1 MWGDGVEG
9 GILVGKSFKVFGIFP
24 ADFGIGAINLEE
36 EFKGG
41 HFHVGVCRGGRET
54 GEEDTQRKIFDRKE
68 NPDGDD
74 ENENQGDQDSKEG
87 KNHDISITLGLR
99 KRQKKSRRFSSNPEC
114 RRTANLEE

>member
-1 MWGDGVEG
+1 MKPRFCGADGFEG

-24 ADFGIGAINLEE
+24 ADFGIGAIDLKE

-41 HFHVGVCRGGRET
+41 HFYIGVCRGGRET

-74 ENENQGDQDSKEG
+74 EDEDQGDQDSKEEE
-87 KNHDISITLGLR
+87 
-99 KRQKKSRRFSSNPEC
+99 NP
-114 RRTANLEE
+114 